1 MNHQMISML
10 EDIKTGTYTSYTNYL
25 DEVTVNQILHWF
37 TQFALGDTN
46 ETESI
51 ISLIYELYIREDIDL
66 RPYEEYVKVVSYL
79 AEKYNFDKSKFL
91 YLYQKFRQMIF
102 GN

>member
-10 EDIKTGTYTSYTNYL
+10 EDIKTGTYTSYTN
-25 DEVTVNQILHWF
+25 WF
-37 TQFALGDTN
+37 TQFALGNTN

-91 YLYQKFRQMIF
+91 YLYQQFRQMIF

>member
-46 ETESI
+46 ETI
-51 ISLIYELYIREDIDL
+51 MYNKL
-66 RPYEEYVKVVSYL
+66 RKL
-79 AEKYNFDKSKFL
+79 KKA
-91 YLYQKFRQMIF
+91 
-102 GN
+102 